1 MKKILKATVTFLL
14 LFIAA
19 AYLLTLSSPGKTSQD
34 LRSEQIIAV
43 NEISQLMQNGETP
56 LAVQKTEELQDRL
69 RVMPLESGLGKEG
82 ILLCVLAVVF
92 MTAVFVYV
100 YISILRPFEKMKA
113 YAAEI
118 AKGNFDIPLDY
129 DRSDYFGAFTW
140 AFDSMRK
147 EIIRSRACER
157 EAIEN
162 NKTIIAT
169 LSHDI
174 KTPVASIR
182 AYAEG
187 LEANL
192 DVSPER
198 RARYLSVMMKK
209 CDEVSALTDDLLLHS
224 LSDMDRL
231 YIRADDIDII
241 GLIEQTAAEISGEK
255 GDVVFQKPDFSAI
268 VHADKKRII
277 QLTENL
283 INNARK
289 YAHTDTEIFFT
300 QTDGMIEIHFCDTGE
315 GIPDEDMP
323 FITGKFYRGR
333 NCGDENGS
341 GLGLYIVKYIA
352 EQSGGS
358 LTLMNREKGLEAVVS
373 LPIKKS

>member
-19 AYLLTLSSPGKTSQD
+19 TYLLTLRSQGQTSQD
-34 LRSEQIIAV
+34 LQSELIIAV

-69 RVMPLESGLGKEG
+69 RVMPLERGLGEEG
-82 ILLCVLAVVF
+82 ILLCVLAVLF

-231 YIRADDIDII
+231 YIKADDIDII

>member
-19 AYLLTLSSPGKTSQD
+19 TYLLTLRSQGQTSQD
-34 LRSEQIIAV
+34 LQSELIIAV
-43 NEISQLMQNGETP
+43 NEISQLMQNGATP

-69 RVMPLESGLGKEG
+69 RVMPLERGLGEEG
-82 ILLCVLAVVF
+82 ILLCVLAVLF

-100 YISILRPFEKMKA
+100 YTSILRPFEKMKA

-231 YIRADDIDII
+231 YIKADDIDII

>member
-19 AYLLTLSSPGKTSQD
+19 AYLLTLRSQGQTSQD
-34 LRSEQIIAV
+34 LQSELIIAV

-56 LAVQKTEELQDRL
+56 FAVQKTEELQDRL

-231 YIRADDIDII
+231 YIKADDIDII

>member
-14 LFIAA
+14 FFIAA

-43 NEISQLMQNGETP
+43 NEISQLIQNGETE

-231 YIRADDIDII
+231 YIRAEDIDII